1 MTEIR
6 KEVKEIAKKIET
18 MEIRGA
24 GKIARAAARGLK
36 MQAESSDSGTAEEF
50 YEEMKKTATLL
61 YNTRPSAVSLPNSLR
76 HIINDI
82 KEVRN
87 NDGDLKDL
95 MTTTI
100 NSAEEFIEG
109 SNQAVKDIAEIGSNR
124 IQDKEIIMTHCHST
138 AATSVIKKAYEK
150 DKIEKVYVK
159 ETRPRY
165 QGRIT
170 AQELAE
176 TGMPVEIVVDGAARH
191 FMKKVDKVIIGADSI
206 AANGAVINKIGT
218 ADLGLVAHEQGAL
231 LMVAAETYKFHPET
245 ISGEMIK
252 IEERDIDEVVPEDI
266 RKDFPENLKVRNPA
280 FDALPPEY
288 INVIV
293 TENGIIPPQSAPL
306 ILRDSFG
313 WNLKSKEPWED

>member
-1 MTEIR
+1 MAKIEE
-6 KEVKEIAKKIET
+6 KVKNIAENIET

-24 GKIARAAARGLK
+24 GKIARSVARGLK
-36 MQAESSDSGTAEEF
+36 IQAENSKANNAEEF
-50 YEEMKKTATLL
+50 YDEMIETTKIL
-61 YNTRPSAVSLPNSLR
+61 YNTRPSAVSLPNALR
-76 HIINDI
+76 HVMN
-82 KEVRN
+82 EVRTVQKRQASLEKLRN
-87 NDGDLKDL
+87 
-95 MTTTI
+95 TTI
-100 NSAEEFIEG
+100 NTAEEFIKN
-109 SNQAVKDIAEIGSNR
+109 SNEAVKEIGRIGANR
-124 IQDKEIIMTHCHST
+124 IQEKEVIMTHCHSS
-138 AATSVIKKAYEK
+138 AATSVIRKAHKEG
-150 DKIEKVYVK
+150 KIEKVYVK

-176 TGMPVEIVVDGAARH
+176 TGMQVELIVDGAARH

-218 ADLGLVAHEQGAL
+218 ADLGLVADEQGSL

-252 IEERDIDEVVPEDI
+252 IEERDIEEVVPEDI
-266 RKDFPENLKVRNPA
+266 RKDFPENLKIRNPA

-306 ILRDSFG
+306 ILRDAFG
-313 WNLKSKEPWED
+313 WKIKRKEPWET